1 MKRFNFLVFII
12 LAPFFINAQI
22 VKELSFDADINS
34 AKIYLNNAELT
45 RTHSVRLSAGQN
57 KLIFTDL
64 SPLVDDKSVR
74 ISIDNNA
81 VDILMI
87 STSTNYLVDDNKKP
101 AISKLQDSI
110 VFITAKLQSY
120 SDLLDAYKIERDLL
134 ITNKSI
140 GGQDNGVS
148 IQELKETADY
158 YRVRILDIN
167 TKVSAVNAKVA
178 VLQKDKNRIQSQL
191 NVLNA
196 QSSYA
201 RKEVTVLIESDIAIT
216 TNIELTYLVS
226 NAGWSPVYDIKA
238 ISTDEPITLIYRAKV
253 FNNTAI
259 DWDNIDITLSTND
272 ANLDNAKPQLTP
284 WYIQASSP
292 IVTTGSSGRY
302 YNKANAT
309 PQVYQQANVA
319 NLDNNYGY
327 DDNDNGVGGV
337 GDNTTMVYDAAVPV
351 LSYEFEID
359 KKYSIPADDLPYL
372 VDISE
377 EELPATYKHFAVS
390 KLDPGVFLIAR
401 IVGWESLNLIDGPA
415 NIFYAGSYIGK
426 SFISTGTVKD
436 TLDVSLGR
444 DSKVI
449 VNLKKLNNY
458 SSTQFIG
465 GKKTTT
471 FAYQF
476 EIKNNHQSP
485 ITLEISDQIPISQ
498 SDDVEVKMIEVSD
511 GDVNNTTGEVVWL
524 LQLAPG
530 ETKKIPFTFSV
541 KYPKNTT
548 VPLIQNS
555 RQQVRYFN

>member
-1 MKRFNFLVFII
+1 MNS
-12 LAPFFINAQI
+12 A
-22 VKELSFDADINS
+22 ELS
-34 AKIYLNNAELT
+34 
-45 RTHSVRLSAGQN
+45 RTKNVRLSAGQN
-57 KLIFTDL
+57 KLIFTGL
-64 SPLVDDKSVR
+64 SPVLDDKSVR
-74 ISIDNNA
+74 IAVANNN

-87 STSTNYLVDDNKKP
+87 STSLNYLTYDDKKP
-101 AISKLQDSI
+101 RIKRLQDSVEMI
-110 VFITAKLQSY
+110 NEQLQDY
-120 SDLLDAYKIERDLL
+120 SDLLDAYKVERDLL
-134 ITNKSI
+134 LTNKSI
-140 GGQDNGVS
+140 GGQDNGVP

-158 YRVRILDIN
+158 YRVRILDLN
-167 TKVSAVNAKVA
+167 TKVSDINRKVSK
-178 VLQKDKNRIQSQL
+178 LQTERSNIKNQL
-191 NVLNA
+191 NVLNS
-196 QSSYA
+196 QSSYV
-201 RKEVTVLIESDIAIT
+201 RKEVTVLLETDIAVT
-216 TNIELTYLVS
+216 TNIELKYIVY

-238 ISTDEPITLIYRAKV
+238 ISTDKPITLIYRAKV

-259 DWDNIDITLSTND
+259 DWDNLDITLSTND

-292 IVTTGSSGRY
+292 IIASGSGRY
-302 YNKANAT
+302 YSKTSA

-319 NLDNNYGY
+319 NLNNDYGY
-327 DDNDNGVGGV
+327 DNNDDFYN

-359 KKYSIPADDLPYL
+359 KKYSIPANDKPYL
-372 VDISE
+372 VDITE

-458 SSTQFIG
+458 SKTQFIG
-465 GKKTTT
+465 SKKTTT

-485 ITLEISDQIPISQ
+485 VTLEVSDQIPISQ
-498 SDDVEVKMIEVSD
+498 SDDVEVKVIELSD
-511 GDVNNTTGEVVWL
+511 GDINNTTGEVTWEME
-524 LQLAPG
+524 LAPG
-530 ETKKIPFTFSV
+530 ETKKIKFTFSV

-548 VPLIQNS
+548 VSLNQNS
-555 RQQVRYFN
+555 KQQLRYFY

>member
-1 MKRFNFLVFII
+1 MKRFNLLVFII
-12 LAPFFINAQI
+12 LAPFLFYAQN
-22 VKELSFDADINS
+22 VKDLSFSADINS

-45 RTHSVRLSAGQN
+45 RTKSVRLSAGQN
-57 KLIFTDL
+57 KLIFTGL

-74 ISIDNNA
+74 ISIDNNT

-110 VFITAKLQSY
+110 VLITAKLQNY

-134 ITNKSI
+134 LTNKSI

-167 TKVSAVNAKVA
+167 TKVSDINRKVSD
-178 VLQKDKNRIQSQL
+178 LQKDKNRIQSQL

-196 QSSYA
+196 QSSYI
-201 RKEVTVLIESDIAIT
+201 RKEVTVLLETDVALT
-216 TNIELTYLVS
+216 TNIELKYLVN

-259 DWDNIDITLSTND
+259 DWSNIDITLSTND

-292 IVTTGSSGRY
+292 IISTGSSGRY
-302 YNKANAT
+302 YNKASAT
-309 PQVYQQANVA
+309 PQVYQQSNVA
-319 NLDNNYGY
+319 NLDDNFGY
-327 DDNDNGVGGV
+327 DNADGVGGV
-337 GDNTTMVYDAAVPV
+337 GDNSTMVYDAAVPV

-359 KKYSIPADDLPYL
+359 KKYSIPADDMPYL

-377 EELPATYKHFAVS
+377 EQLPATYKHFAVS

-449 VNLKKLNNY
+449 VNMKKLNNY

-465 GKKTTT
+465 NKKTTT

-498 SDDVEVKMIEVSD
+498 SDDVEVKMIEVSG
-511 GDVNNTTGEVVWL
+511 GDVNITTGEVVWL

-530 ETKKIPFTFSV
+530 ETKKIEFTFSV
-541 KYPKNTT
+541 KYPKNTSI
-548 VPLIQNS
+548 PLNQNS
-555 RQQVRYFN
+555 RQQVRYFY